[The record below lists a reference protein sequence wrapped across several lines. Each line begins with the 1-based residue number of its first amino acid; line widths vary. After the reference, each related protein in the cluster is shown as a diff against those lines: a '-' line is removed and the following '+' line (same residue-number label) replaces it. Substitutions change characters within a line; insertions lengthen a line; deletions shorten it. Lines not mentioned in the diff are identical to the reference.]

1 MKKLA
6 VLMNGHFCDRI
17 NPGRGSKRRMRVA
30 SPFARERGRVRA
42 GSQWYYARS
51 LNPSPRSSPLAQ
63 GKRRNV
69 ATQRVLFLLILFI
82 ACAIGTRSAGQI
94 AASPG
99 GSPAPAK
106 KAEKPAKEKA
116 KNKEKKKEDKSSGAN
131 LFGPGTAGQQSNEPT
146 TTEIYSDEAFFDSTK
161 NMGIF
166 SGRVKVVD
174 PRFNL
179 QSDKLTV
186 FITKGQSQSL
196 EKAIAEG
203 NVGLIRDRPDAN
215 GGPPTRA
222 VGRADK
228 ATYIAAT
235 GDVELAGT
243 PRVQE
248 GPNMHVAT
256 SPDTVMVISQNSQ
269 LRTHGPSR
277 TEIVQQPN
285 DEKKGQASPSQTPAA
300 QASPASPAPSLPKP

>member
-1 MKKLA
+1 MKKLG
-6 VLMNGHFCDRI
+6 VL
-17 NPGRGSKRRMRVA
+17 A
-30 SPFARERGRVRA
+30 
-42 GSQWYYARS
+42 
-51 LNPSPRSSPLAQ
+51 
-63 GKRRNV
+63 
-69 ATQRVLFLLILFI
+69 LFI
-82 ACAIGTRSAGQI
+82 ACAIGPRSDGQI
-94 AASPG
+94 AAAPA
-99 GSPAPAK
+99 GSPALAK
-106 KAEKPAKEKA
+106 KAQKPARDKA
-116 KNKEKKKEDKSSGAN
+116 KNKDKKKEDKSSDTN
-131 LFGPGTAGQQSNEPT
+131 LFGSSSAGLQSNQRT

-186 FITKGQSQSL
+186 FITKGQNQSL

-203 NVGLIRDRPDAN
+203 NVGLVRDRPDPN

-228 ATYIAAT
+228 ATYTANT
-235 GDVELAGT
+235 GDVELMGT

-248 GPNMHVAT
+248 GPNLHVAT
-256 SPDTVMVISQNSQ
+256 SPDTVMVIGQNSQ

-277 TEIVQQPN
+277 TQIVQQPSE
-285 DEKKGQASPSQTPAA
+285 EKKGQANPSQTPAT
-300 QASPASPAPSLPKP
+300 QASPAPSVPKP

>member
-6 VLMNGHFCDRI
+6 V
-17 NPGRGSKRRMRVA
+17 
-30 SPFARERGRVRA
+30 
-42 GSQWYYARS
+42 
-51 LNPSPRSSPLAQ
+51 
-63 GKRRNV
+63 
-69 ATQRVLFLLILFI
+69 LILFI
-82 ACAIGTRSAGQI
+82 ACATRARMQAQT
-94 AASPG
+94 AAEATKASRV
-99 GSPAPAK
+99 ATEKKAK
-106 KAEKPAKEKA
+106 KTATDK
-116 KNKEKKKEDKSSGAN
+116 KNESPSTK
-131 LFGPGTAGQQSNEPT
+131 LFGQDGSNGPT

-186 FITKGQSQSL
+186 FITKGQNQSL

-203 NVGLIRDRPDAN
+203 NVGLIRDRPNPN
-215 GGPPTRA
+215 GGPPTHA

-228 ATYIAAT
+228 ATYTATT
-235 GDVELAGT
+235 GDVELVGT

-248 GPNMHVAT
+248 GPNLHVAT
-256 SPDTVMVISQNSQ
+256 SPDTVMVVSQNSQ

-277 TEIVQQPN
+277 TEIVQQP
-285 DEKKGQASPSQTPAA
+285 DQEKKGEASPSPTQAA
-300 QASPASPAPSLPKP
+300 QVSPAPSLPKP